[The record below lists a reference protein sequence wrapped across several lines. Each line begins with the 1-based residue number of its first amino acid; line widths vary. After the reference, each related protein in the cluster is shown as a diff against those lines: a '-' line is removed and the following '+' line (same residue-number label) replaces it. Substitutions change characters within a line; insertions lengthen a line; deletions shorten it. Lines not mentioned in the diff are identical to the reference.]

1 MKKMK
6 LKVFKGGWVVIFD
19 MFIIALSLVSAWGI
33 RSSFKNLLFDLNRL
47 LFILPYFIF
56 TRIAVNLFLED
67 YRLSFYNFQSPDLS
81 RILWHNTLPT
91 ILFLAIRYFTHFAPV
106 RIPTSII
113 LAEYALTFAGMVLVR
128 LLILRRVQS
137 RAVRLAVYRRKRV
150 IFYGNTKELDS
161 KSLTNLFE
169 GDTGIE
175 VVNIFTPDRLQWNMD
190 YQGVRIGGGIQE
202 LKKYVASDNTVN
214 SLVLYSL
221 KNREEAFTLW
231 KVCRDY
237 SLLLYLLENGELK
250 PVYSKA
256 GIFSAL
262 FPSVSVPDEI
272 YLNLSG
278 KSFAVVGA
286 GSVLSPHIERI
297 CLKVERGSLI
307 SYPLLY
313 DPLKIDSADIIFDLR
328 YSFMMERR
336 LLSEEFRK
344 LLPEQLGAASEYLS
358 KKGHNI
364 HLLAV
369 LPGIEAACAGDCFG
383 SSANITLLFTEPLMS
398 EKLDCENKPLQGW
411 VDSPSSV
418 AAGLFKVLALSNNR
432 GGIYYLRSTQAVQL
446 FEGQADESSSYKEEP
461 FEFLQQ
467 AKSLEFSTEETEYF
481 QVYKLQLKDKT

>member
-1 MKKMK
+1 MKKIQSK
-6 LKVFKGGWVVIFD
+6 AFKGGWVVIFD

-33 RSSFKNLLFDLNRL
+33 RSSFKNLLFDLDRL

-56 TRIAVNLFLED
+56 TRITVNLILED
-67 YRLSFYNFQSPDLS
+67 YRLSFYNFESPDLS
-81 RILWHNTLPT
+81 RILWHNALPT
-91 ILFLAIRYFTHFAPV
+91 TLFLSLRYFTPFAPV

-128 LLILRRVQS
+128 LLILWRVQS
-137 RAVRLAVYRRKRV
+137 RAVRFAVYRRKRV

-161 KSLTNLFE
+161 KSLTNLFG
-169 GDTGIE
+169 GDIGIE
-175 VVNIFTPDRLQWNMD
+175 VVNIFTPDRLQWNLD

-214 SLVLYSL
+214 TLVLYSL

-250 PVYSKA
+250 PVHSKA

-262 FPSVSVPDEI
+262 FPSVSIPDEI

-278 KSFAVVGA
+278 KSFAVLGA
-286 GSVLSPHIERI
+286 ESVLSPHIERI
-297 CLKVERGSLI
+297 CLKVGRGSLI

-313 DPLKIDSADIIFDLR
+313 DPLKVDSVDIIFDLR
-328 YSFMMERR
+328 YSFMQERS
-336 LLSEEFRK
+336 LLPEEFGK

-358 KKGHNI
+358 KRGQNMHMVV
-364 HLLAV
+364 V
-369 LPGIEAACAGDCFG
+369 LPGIEAACAADCFRT
-383 SSANITLLFTEPLMS
+383 SASITLLFTEPLIS
-398 EKLDCENKPLQGW
+398 EKLDGNKPLQGW

-446 FEGQADESSSYKEEP
+446 FEGQADESTSYKEEP

-467 AKSLEFSTEETEYF
+467 AKRLGFSAEETEYF
-481 QVYKLQLKDKT
+481 QVYKLQLKDKAE